1 MILKTIVT
9 PKAIPRHMILTRWR
23 FLPCFSSDCHD
34 WLQILSIPSGHVF
47 DVLLK
52 RYWNIL
58 CAFRIEFWIRKLT
71 MRFLIN
77 EYINSCVKVWSIS
90 GKYRALI
97 GWPKCIKLYQGR
109 GKQLDSKS
117 KEVSPGSNLVHVK
130 GKHVSKCIKLIG
142 VLRMLLK
149 NLLFAVFVS
158 YACLS
163 ITNKMYFLERILL
176 IEKL

>member
-1 MILKTIVT
+1 
-9 PKAIPRHMILTRWR
+9 
-23 FLPCFSSDCHD
+23 
-34 WLQILSIPSGHVF
+34 
-47 DVLLK
+47 
-52 RYWNIL
+52 
-58 CAFRIEFWIRKLT
+58 
-71 MRFLIN
+71 MRFVIN
-77 EYINSCVKVWSIS
+77 EYII
-90 GKYRALI
+90 
-97 GWPKCIKLYQGR
+97 LYKGR

-158 YACLS
+158 FACLS